1 MNNLHRMV
9 LSFLVLSLVLLCG
22 CGGDGGEPS
31 AGIAPEPADE
41 SQKAST
47 SEESS
52 SEGETEP
59 IYITFEGT
67 DLGGNPVTQDIFSQ
81 SQLTMVNIWATY
93 CNPCLSEM
101 PGLGELASEY
111 DAEDFQII
119 GVVSDVAE
127 GSDQSLAESLVRET
141 GADYP
146 HLLLNESLYY
156 ALLTD
161 VSAVPTTRFLDAEGN
176 VLDTVVGAME
186 KADWKE
192 LIDGFLEDA

>member
-1 MNNLHRMV
+1 MHKLQR
-9 LSFLVLSLVLLCG
+9 LLLALLVLSLLCG
-22 CGGDGGEPS
+22 CSGDSGGASADSGDG
-31 AGIAPEPADE
+31 APAQE
-41 SQKAST
+41 SQSPEEASAA
-47 SEESS
+47 
-52 SEGETEP
+52 
-59 IYITFEGT
+59 ITFTAT
-67 DLGGNPVTQDIFSQ
+67 DLEGSTVTQDVLSQ
-81 SQLTMVNIWATY
+81 SRLTMVNIWATY